1 MLTFQPKDEKFKS
14 FKIDIE
20 YWDNKPVIVNNDLG
34 IAVRLEE
41 NTNVDEK
48 LEEEINTS
56 WHKIVEEY
64 DESKLIFKKLKK
76 IRNNLIELKN
86 DEFSLKAF

>member
-14 FKIDIE
+14 FTVDIE
-20 YWDNKPVIVNNDLG
+20 YWDNQPVMVNNDLG

-41 NTNVDEK
+41 NTNVNEK
-48 LEEEINTS
+48 LEKELNTS

-76 IRNNLIELKN
+76 IRNNLMELKR
-86 DEFSLKAF
+86 D

>member
-1 MLTFQPKDEKFKS
+1 MITFQPKDEKFKS
-14 FKIDIE
+14 FKINIE

-64 DESKLIFKKLKK
+64 DDSKLIFKKLKK
-76 IRNNLIELKN
+76 IRNNLIELRN
-86 DEFSLKAF
+86 DDSSLKAF

>member
-86 DEFSLKAF
+86 DESSLKAF

>member
-14 FKIDIE
+14 FKVDLE
-20 YWDNKPVIVNNDLG
+20 YWDNQPVIVNNDLG

-41 NTNVDEK
+41 NTNVHEK
-48 LEEEINTS
+48 LEEELNTS

-76 IRNNLIELKN
+76 IRNNLMELKK
-86 DEFSLKAF
+86 D

>member
-34 IAVRLEE
+34 IAVRLEK

-86 DEFSLKAF
+86 DESSLKAF